1 MTSYILQ
8 KWTFDARDDISLTL
22 GNWLNHDA
30 GRPAF
35 NNHVVAKV
43 DGHVPDSPGAWLV
56 VEDQVAPPAAASVGN
71 PLQLLISPKI
81 AGVPFVAWVGMA
93 DGADRNR
100 ADPAGVKTLD
110 NQAGAVS
117 TVAGH

>member
-8 KWTFDARDDISLTL
+8 KWTFDARDDISLTV

-30 GRPAF
+30 WRPAF
-35 NNHVVAKV
+35 NNHVASKI
-43 DGHVPDSPGAWLV
+43 DGHVPDGPGAWLV
-56 VEDQVAPPAAASVGN
+56 VEDQVTAAAAGVGN
-71 PLQLLISPKI
+71 PLQLLVSPEV
-81 AGVPFVAWVGMA
+81 AGVPFIAWVGMA
-93 DGADRNR
+93 NGADRNR